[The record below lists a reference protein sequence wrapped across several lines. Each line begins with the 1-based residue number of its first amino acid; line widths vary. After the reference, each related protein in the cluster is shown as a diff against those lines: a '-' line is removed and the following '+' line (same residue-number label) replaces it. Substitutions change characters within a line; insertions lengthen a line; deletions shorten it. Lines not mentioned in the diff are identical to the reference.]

1 MIFWLKPAHPQTS
14 FHGSRVRPDVN
25 PEAAAC
31 PGECAIC
38 DLENFHQGYTPPLGV
53 SREPLQTD
61 YDVGRNSIRG
71 SHRILD
77 KHADDSCLLAV

>member
-1 MIFWLKPAHPQTS
+1 MIFWLKPAHPQTLVEP
-14 FHGSRVRPDVN
+14 RVLRDVN

-38 DLENFHQGYTPPLGV
+38 DLENFHQGYTPLGV